1 MSDSRSLG
9 IRSLQM
15 TLDPPSTRDAQGS
28 AAARGRLADIALG
41 TLRADARRPASAGG
55 PAAARGA
62 VGDSSSPAALLP
74 FLPLLERPSTLC
86 SVRVIRNPYKAL
98 DWIPPQCWGGGG
110 GALVV

>member
-28 AAARGRLADIALG
+28 AAARGRLADIAH
-41 TLRADARRPASAGG
+41 ARRPASAGG

>member
-62 VGDSSSPAALLP
+62 VGGFVIPRRSPPLP
-74 FLPLLERPSTLC
+74 ASPREAEHAMLSQGHP
-86 SVRVIRNPYKAL
+86 
-98 DWIPPQCWGGGG
+98 
-110 GALVV
+110 